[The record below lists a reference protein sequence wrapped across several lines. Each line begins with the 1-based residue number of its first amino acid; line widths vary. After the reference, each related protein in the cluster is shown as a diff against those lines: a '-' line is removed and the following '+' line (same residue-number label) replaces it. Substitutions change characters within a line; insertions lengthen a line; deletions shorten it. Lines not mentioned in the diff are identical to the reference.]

1 MHSPQPSLPARD
13 DTFFGVCQGL
23 GEDFGFHPNWL
34 RAGLAL
40 LLFVSPAAA
49 AGGYVAAGMLVALS
63 RWIAPDPRLPAPA
76 KEVGVETADQPEAAA
91 MAEPAPVPLAA

>member
-23 GEDFGFHPNWL
+23 GEDLGFHPNWL
-34 RAGLAL
+34 RLGLAL

-49 AGGYVAAGMLVALS
+49 VGGYVAAGMLVALS
-63 RWIAPDPRLPAPA
+63 RWIAPDSRLPAPA
-76 KEVGVETADQPEAAA
+76 EQVGVETEQPEAAA
-91 MAEPAPVPLAA
+91 TAEPAPVPLAA